1 MLKMESRTHTC
12 GELRA
17 SDVNKEVTLIGWV
30 GKKRN

>member
-17 SDVNKEVTLIGWV
+17 SDVNKEVTLIV
-30 GKKRN
+30 GL